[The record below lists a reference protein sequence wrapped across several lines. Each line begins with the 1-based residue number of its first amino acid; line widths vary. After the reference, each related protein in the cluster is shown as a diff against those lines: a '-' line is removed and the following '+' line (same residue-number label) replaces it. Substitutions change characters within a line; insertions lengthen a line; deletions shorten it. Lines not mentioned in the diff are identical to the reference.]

1 MCRFENIFLM
11 FIVLS
16 FLLYGHKYWL
26 LLSVFCVWVLRR
38 VGALAQPVAI
48 RHVGSVRAP
57 LTSLRSAILDLHRH
71 LPDF

>member
-1 MCRFENIFLM
+1 MCRFENIFFYVYCP
-11 FIVLS
+11 FIP
-16 FLLYGHKYWL
+16 FIFGHKYW
-26 LLSVFCVWVLRR
+26 LSVFCVWVLRR